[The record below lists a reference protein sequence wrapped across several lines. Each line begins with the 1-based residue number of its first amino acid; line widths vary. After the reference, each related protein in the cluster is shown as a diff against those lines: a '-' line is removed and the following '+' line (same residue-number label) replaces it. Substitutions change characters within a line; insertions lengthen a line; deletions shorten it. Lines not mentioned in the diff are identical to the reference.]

1 MMWMILVSKP
11 LSGRSLL
18 QELGLLLGDPS
29 SGLVSKPLSGRSLL
43 QAPRHDSG
51 RVGSACLQ
59 TAKRS
64 FTFASKA
71 RWERNIKEIPG
82 VSKPLSGR
90 SLLQGLPLK
99 RQSFDDFA
107 RLFPIP
113 SANLPLT
120 LDSPRII

>member
-1 MMWMILVSKP
+1 MT
-11 LSGRSLL
+11 
-18 QELGLLLGDPS
+18 QEVMD
-29 SGLVSKPLSGRSLL
+29 
-43 QAPRHDSG
+43 A
-51 RVGSACLQ
+51 
-59 TAKRS
+59 
-64 FTFASKA
+64 
-71 RWERNIKEIPG
+71 

-99 RQSFDDFA
+99 RQDFGDFA

>member
-1 MMWMILVSKP
+1 MIVSKP

-18 QELGLLLGDPS
+18 QEYEG
-29 SGLVSKPLSGRSLL
+29 
-43 QAPRHDSG
+43 DSG
-51 RVGSACLQ
+51 ALLSAKGLQ

-64 FTFASKA
+64 FTFASKSFGRIRHDREA
-71 RWERNIKEIPG
+71 

-99 RQSFDDFA
+99 RQGFDDFA
-107 RLFPIP
+107 RLFPVP

>member
-1 MMWMILVSKP
+1 MGGRRIWIVSKP

-18 QELGLLLGDPS
+18 QEGGERH
-29 SGLVSKPLSGRSLL
+29 GGRL
-43 QAPRHDSG
+43 A
-51 RVGSACLQ
+51 
-59 TAKRS
+59 T
-64 FTFASKA
+64 
-71 RWERNIKEIPG
+71 

-99 RQSFDDFA
+99 RQGFDDFA

>member
-1 MMWMILVSKP
+1 MML
-11 LSGRSLL
+11 RS
-18 QELGLLLGDPS
+18 
-29 SGLVSKPLSGRSLL
+29 
-43 QAPRHDSG
+43 
-51 RVGSACLQ
+51 
-59 TAKRS
+59 
-64 FTFASKA
+64 
-71 RWERNIKEIPG
+71 

-99 RQSFDDFA
+99 RQSFGDFA